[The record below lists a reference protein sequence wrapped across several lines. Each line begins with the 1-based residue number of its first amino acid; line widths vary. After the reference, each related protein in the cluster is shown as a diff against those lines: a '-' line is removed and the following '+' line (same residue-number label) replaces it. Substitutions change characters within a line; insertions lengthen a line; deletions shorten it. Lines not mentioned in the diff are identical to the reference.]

1 MRRPLQLMSQAPAIP
16 RQDARLASHIADEVY
31 RTLKA
36 NQPKESFRRSESQM
50 LGNAAMQ
57 LRRAGMKQG

>member
-1 MRRPLQLMSQAPAIP
+1 
-16 RQDARLASHIADEVY
+16 VY